1 MNRSA
6 AVTRSLLGYGMVA
19 GPFYLAVGVIQGF
32 VREGFDFSRHA
43 LSHLANGAGGW
54 VQTLSFLLTG
64 AMVIAAAVGTARVL
78 GPGSRGIG
86 RFLAAYGAGILV
98 AGVFRAD
105 PVDGF
110 PPGTPEGMP
119 TTISTPGLVHFIAAA
134 LGFLSLAI
142 ACFVATRTM
151 ARRGERGLARL
162 SLVTGIVVVLGFFG
176 GPALGSKGIVGI
188 WIAVVAGWAW
198 LAILSR
204 HLYRVAPDT
213 GC

>member
-32 VREGFDFSRHA
+32 VRDGFDFSRHA
-43 LSHLANGAGGW
+43 LSHLVNGPGGW
-54 VQTLSFLLTG
+54 VQTVNFALTG
-64 AMVIAAAVGTARVL
+64 AMVLAAAVGIGRVL
-78 GPGSRGIG
+78 GPGSRGAS
-86 RFLAAYGAGILV
+86 RFLTAYGAGILV
-98 AGVFRAD
+98 AAMFPAD

-110 PPGTPEGMP
+110 PPGTPEGVP
-119 TTISTPGLVHFIAAA
+119 ATISTPGLVHFIAAG

-151 ARRGERGLARL
+151 SRRGERGLARL
-162 SLVTGIVVVLGFFG
+162 SLGTGLVVVLGFL
-176 GPALGSKGIVGI
+176 GPALGSAGIVGI

-204 HLYRVAPDT
+204 HLYRVAPDPN
-213 GC
+213 C